1 MDYPLCRRRGKRG
14 PASRLGQLRED
25 VETDVLR
32 AIFMQRVSDLQA
44 ANPTQK
50 PIERP
55 RDFDW
60 VRSEWQRRVTTQ
72 KVWQNW
78 WKQNGY
84 PKTP

>member
-1 MDYPLCRRRGKRG
+1 M
-14 PASRLGQLRED
+14 
-25 VETDVLR
+25 
-32 AIFMQRVSDLQA
+32 I
-44 ANPTQK
+44 PTKK
-50 PIERP
+50 PIQRP